1 MSAQLLEIQPCELKF
16 IFELKKQSSCLV
28 RLTNNSYQTVAFKV
42 KTTSPKKYS
51 VRPNVGIVMP
61 KSTCD
66 FTVTMQAQK
75 VAPPDIVCKDKFLIQ
90 STVVPDKTTEE
101 DITASLFAKGDGNYI
116 EESKLRVVLVN
127 PPHSPV
133 LSTINGTLKQGSVY
147 EAFTLKDHILS
158 GVENLTELHHVRQVI
173 GDVETKVVQ
182 TEKLNPAMDTELKPE
197 KDTEKKEVANDAGL
211 KLNKDVSVTNIK
223 DLKPAVDSDFTGK
236 KDVIS
241 DTELKTLKDMDFRP
255 TIDAEF
261 RTATYTEFKTAK
273 IVEELNLAEDI
284 EEMKLK
290 LSKLESK
297 LNEAEATISKLTDE
311 RRLSIQNRKVLE
323 EELEILRRG
332 TSLRKVQVGFP
343 LLFVCMVALI
353 NLVVGYLLHC

>member
-1 MSAQLLEIQPCELKF
+1 MSAQLLEIQPRELNF
-16 IFELKKQSSCLV
+16 LFELKKQSSCSV
-28 RLTNNSYQTVAFKV
+28 RLTNNTYQTVAFKV
-42 KTTSPKKYS
+42 KTTSPKKYC

-66 FTVTMQAQK
+66 FSVTMQAQK
-75 VAPPDIVCKDKFLIQ
+75 VAPHDMVCKDKFLIQ
-90 STVVPDKTTEE
+90 SIVVPDKTTEE
-101 DITASLFAKGDGNYI
+101 DITASLFAKGDGSYI
-116 EESKLRVVLVN
+116 EETKLRVILVS

-133 LSTINGTLKQGSVY
+133 LSPINGTLKQGSVY

-158 GVENLTELHHVRQVI
+158 GPEVLTEPHLVI
-173 GDVETKVVQ
+173 GDVETKVIHS
-182 TEKLNPAMDTELKPE
+182 EKLNPSMDAELKPE
-197 KDTEKKEVANDAGL
+197 MDAENKEVGKDAGL
-211 KLNKDVSVTNIK
+211 KLNKDVTNIK
-223 DLKPAVDSDFTGK
+223 DLKSADDSELSGK
-236 KDVIS
+236 EDIIS
-241 DTELKTLKDMDFRP
+241 DTELKTLKEDMDFSQ

-261 RTATYTEFKTAK
+261 KTVMPMDFKTAK

-297 LNEAEATISKLTDE
+297 LNEAEATILKLTDE
-311 RRLSIQNRKVLE
+311 RRLSIQETKILQ

-332 TSLRKVQVGFP
+332 TGVRKVQVGFP

-353 NLVVGYLLHC
+353 NLLVGYLLHC